1 MLKVRAQVVR
11 ASGSTSAL
19 QELIMHAEMKR
30 NTISA
35 GVLTQDVGSCF
46 TGSMRRRKH
55 VVKAC
60 SGIVFIRTDPRSFLH
75 LKTQIT

>member
-1 MLKVRAQVVR
+1 
-11 ASGSTSAL
+11 
-19 QELIMHAEMKR
+19 MHAEMKR
-30 NTISA
+30 NAISA

-60 SGIVFIRTDPRSFLH
+60 SGIVFNNVLSSLLVVIVILIFSVF
-75 LKTQIT
+75 I

>member
-1 MLKVRAQVVR
+1 MRCAKGEHELSEGS
-11 ASGSTSAL
+11 SGSTSAL

-30 NTISA
+30 NAISA

-60 SGIVFIRTDPRSFLH
+60 S
-75 LKTQIT
+75 